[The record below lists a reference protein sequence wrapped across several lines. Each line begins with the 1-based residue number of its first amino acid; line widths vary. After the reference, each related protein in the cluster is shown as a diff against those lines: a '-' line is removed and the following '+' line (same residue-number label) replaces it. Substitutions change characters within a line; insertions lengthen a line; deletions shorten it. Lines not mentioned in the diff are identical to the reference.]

1 VTRGSDKAGTVVT
14 LNLVPD
20 NGRGGDGAAGNSR
33 IRKDARIEL
42 LGGLCLATRSAGPA
56 CGGKVLSHIGT

>member
-1 VTRGSDKAGTVVT
+1 MA

-20 NGRGGDGAAGNSR
+20 DGRGGDGAAGNSR

-42 LGGLCLATRSAGPA
+42 LGGPFNKSAGPA